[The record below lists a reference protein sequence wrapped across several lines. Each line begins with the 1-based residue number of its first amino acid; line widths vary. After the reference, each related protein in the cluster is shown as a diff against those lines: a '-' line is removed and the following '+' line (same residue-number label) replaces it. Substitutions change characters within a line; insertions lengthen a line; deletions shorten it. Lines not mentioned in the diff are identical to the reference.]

1 MDCAICISQSLYLW
15 ARSIQPKFQ
24 PVRSGKLVHLKRS
37 TRFFETFPVGRER
50 TDPLSFGPKF
60 PEILVE
66 WIAPIVI
73 YRPPYSDE
81 HKVRMSTFF
90 AEFADYVKTI
100 LLSNEELL
108 ILGDFNIHID
118 VAGDS
123 DANKLSDFFESVGL
137 QQHVEQ
143 HTHVPGHTLDLVI
156 SRRSDNIIE
165 DLPRVDRFLSDH
177 STVLFC
183 LKSIKLSLLEKT
195 IS

>member
-1 MDCAICISQSLYLW
+1 MQSASHNLCIFGRDPFNQNSN
-15 ARSIQPKFQ
+15 RSDRENWSTSKGG
-24 PVRSGKLVHLKRS
+24 PVFSKLFRLD
-37 TRFFETFPVGRER
+37 R

-81 HKVRMSTFF
+81 HKVPMSTFF

-143 HTHVPGHTLDLVI
+143 HTHVQGHTLDLVI

-183 LKSIKLSLLEKT
+183 LKSIKPSLLEKT

>member
-1 MDCAICISQSLYLW
+1 MQSASHNLCIFGRDPFNRNSN
-15 ARSIQPKFQ
+15 RSDRENWSTSKGG
-24 PVRSGKLVHLKRS
+24 PVFSKLFRLD
-37 TRFFETFPVGRER
+37 R

-81 HKVRMSTFF
+81 HKVPMSTFF

-123 DANKLSDFFESVGL
+123 DANKLSDFFESVGP
-137 QQHVEQ
+137 QQPVEQ
-143 HTHVPGHTLDLVI
+143 HTHVQGHTLDLVI

-165 DLPRVDRFLSDH
+165 DLPLVDRFLSDH

-183 LKSIKLSLLEKT
+183 LKSIKPSLLEKT

>member
-15 ARSIQPKFQ
+15 ARSIQQNSNRSDRENWSTSKGG
-24 PVRSGKLVHLKRS
+24 PVFSKLFRLD
-37 TRFFETFPVGRER
+37 R

-81 HKVRMSTFF
+81 HKVPMSTFF

-143 HTHVPGHTLDLVI
+143 HTHVQGHTLDLVI

-183 LKSIKLSLLEKT
+183 LKSIKPSLLEKT